1 MARRASGTRQ
11 QVKDR
16 RPADGAEHDPET
28 DDRLDQFVAASS
40 GSVGLLAQARLS
52 VGRVDDPAEIEADR
66 MAAAFTGGAHRSPV
80 DGGGVAAGAALAEG
94 GFEVGG
100 ATEAAISSARGGG
113 SALPDGLRGE
123 FEGFFGADLGGVRLH
138 TDGRAAGLSRSLG
151 AEAFTV
157 GSDVF
162 FGDGRFDPSNPAGL
176 DLIAHEL
183 THVVQQGGGAQ
194 LSRKRTDDIAE
205 TLEEGNLETDD
216 ASDLLGTGNDTLG
229 GATGDYDFSG
239 GESGGKVEASGEGAE
254 AGNIVGIVNSSVGVI
269 NAIKALWKVLA
280 EPSTTEDKVWSTINA
295 MKASAD
301 LAKGAIETHG
311 AVTGALT
318 SSALA
323 AIPGLGLAVSVVS
336 LADSLFNKLVPLW
349 KSKVSEQALLDKAR
363 EKLAAETDP
372 KKQTKLR
379 EDVAA
384 YETVLSTTKRT
395 IAFTMADMAG
405 DVTMIVGQIATLAA
419 GPFGL
424 AVTAVGGLVKLGAA
438 VIGKVW
444 EWVASHRAA
453 KAVDAAEQA
462 ESELTSAR
470 DKAAAADAA
479 YSASVTDS
487 SKNIDDVKAAHKAAQ
502 DARAE
507 VIAKEEAFD
516 AARLHLMSTDANSA
530 FKRIL
535 DMAFESVREGNVM
548 PADIRENLVNH
559 GIAESWIKA
568 TEQQIKGNKDAEID
582 HDSAIDMAAEM
593 IAVGPPLTFGERLTA
608 WVKSIGN
615 FFKKVWSWFKGLFET
630 PPAPV
635 VTRKYVEDEFKASI
649 SSTVIPYAKKKEA
662 QGDNGVKPEKV
673 NDFLAKGWKPFMKKV
688 MSGATDDADKA
699 RRMSYVEAVV
709 PAMLKSVLAGS
720 MSRGDVLDPSKVSV
734 TTLTVDKI
742 TVSFRTAAPTA
753 P

>member
-1 MARRASGTRQ
+1 MARRTGGTRQ
-11 QVKDR
+11 QVRDR
-16 RPADGAEHDPET
+16 RT
-28 DDRLDQFVAASS
+28 DVRSENDTESEDRLDQYVAASS

-52 VGRVDDPAEIEADR
+52 VGRADDPAEVEADR
-66 MAAAFTGGAHRSPV
+66 MAAAFTGARRSPAT
-80 DGGGVAAGAALAEG
+80 GGGASGGAALAEG

-100 ATEAAISSARGGG
+100 GAEAAIQAARGGG
-113 SALPDGLRGE
+113 SALPEGLRGE

-138 TDGRAAGLSRSLG
+138 TDGKAADLSRSLG

-162 FGDGRFDPSNPAGL
+162 FGDGRFDPSSSGGL

-194 LSRKRTDDIAE
+194 LSRKRSNDIKE
-205 TLEEGNLETDD
+205 TLEEGNLESEDMGDLAGTTDD
-216 ASDLLGTGNDTLG
+216 TTG
-229 GATGDYDFSG
+229 AVTGDYDFSG
-239 GESGGKVEASGEGAE
+239 GESGGKVEAGDKGVE
-254 AGNIVGIVNSSVGVI
+254 AGNVINVVNTSLGVI
-269 NAIKALWKVLA
+269 NSIKALWKVLA
-280 EPSTTEDKVWSTINA
+280 EPSTTEDKVWATIQA
-295 MKASAD
+295 MKAAAD
-301 LAKGAIETHG
+301 LSKGAIEMHG
-311 AVTGALT
+311 AATGALT
-318 SSALA
+318 TSALA

-349 KSKVSEQALLDKAR
+349 KSKSSEQKLLDKAR

-453 KAVDAAEQA
+453 KAVDGAEQA
-462 ESELTSAR
+462 ESERDAANAEAKRLAAEALTISGDTSKTKDQKDAAN
-470 DKAAAADAA
+470 KAAADAQAA
-479 YSASVTDS
+479 YM
-487 SKNIDDVKAAHKAAQ
+487 
-502 DARAE
+502 
-507 VIAKEEAFD
+507 AKEEAFD
-516 AARLHLMSTDANSA
+516 QARLHLLSTDANSA

-535 DMAFESVREGNVM
+535 DMAFEPSRQRPAQAM
-548 PADIRENLVNH
+548 PADVRQNLIDH
-559 GIAESWIKA
+559 GISESWIKS
-568 TEQQIKGNKDAEID
+568 TEQKIAADKDADID

-608 WVKSIGN
+608 WVTSIGN
-615 FFKKVWSWFKGLFET
+615 AFKKVWSWFKGLFET
-630 PPAPV
+630 PPAPR
-635 VTRKYVEDEFKASI
+635 VTREYVKKEFAELI
-649 SSTVIPYAKKKEA
+649 SHSVVPYARKKES
-662 QGDNGVKPEKV
+662 QGDGGVKQAKV
-673 NDFLAKGWKPFMKKV
+673 NSYLESDWKKFVKKIT
-688 MSGATDDADKA
+688 SGAADATEVA
-699 RRMSYVEAVV
+699 LRMSYIEAVV
-709 PAMLKSVLAGS
+709 PELLKSALAGS
-720 MSRGDVLDPSKVSV
+720 TSGTVVLDPSRVLV
-734 TTLTVDKI
+734 TTLTADKI
-742 TVSFRTAAPTA
+742 TVSLKTT
-753 P
+753 